1 MHSSNKALII
11 GTGFGSLYKSIYEGM
26 GWEVTTIDIADP
38 KSDYKTVVGSLV
50 NDRYDKTEL
59 KNVRIKI
66 DEMWNTKWD
75 TCHITTPNYTHYE
88 LADTCAMYSDI
99 VFVEK
104 PGVSSMMMWSQLL
117 ADHPDTR
124 IMMVKNNQ
132 YRSNIPEMAKAADPK
147 KGVTRINWINDN
159 RVPKPGSWF
168 TNKKL
173 AFGGVSRDLM
183 PHLLSLYQMF
193 EPDWRNS
200 TPKWAKKERR
210 WNLEDLTD
218 SDYGEVD
225 PNGVYDVDDFAYIDF
240 GDFQLQTNWR
250 ACASS
255 NVVGDDIAVHTQ
267 TKSFELGLCP
277 ESAYKE
283 MIKTALFEKSND
295 KYWQLQM
302 EMDLWIHQ
310 VLDNL

>member
-1 MHSSNKALII
+1 
-11 GTGFGSLYKSIYEGM
+11 M
-26 GWEVTTIDIADP
+26 GWQVTTIDIADP
-38 KSDYKTVVGSLV
+38 NANFKTVSSAIESGSGH
-50 NDRYDKTEL
+50 NGSY
-59 KNVRIKI
+59 
-66 DEMWNTKWD
+66 WD
-75 TCHITTPNYTHYE
+75 TCHITTPNHTHYGI
-88 LADTCAMYSDI
+88 ADLCAMYSDI

-104 PGVSSMMMWSQLL
+104 PGVENTAMWSQLL
-117 ADHPDTR
+117 TDHHDTR
-124 IMMVKNNQ
+124 IMMTKNNQ
-132 YRSNIPEMAKAADPK
+132 YRENIAEMAQAADPK

-168 TNKKL
+168 TNKGL

-200 TPKWAKKERR
+200 TPKWTKKERR
-210 WNLEDLTD
+210 WNLEDLIN

-240 GDFQLQTNWR
+240 GDFQL
-250 ACASS
+250 CADWASTE
-255 NVVGDDIAVHTQ
+255 GDDIAVHTQ

-295 KYWQLQM
+295 KYWQQQQ
-302 EMDLWIHQ
+302 EMDLWIQ
-310 VLDNL
+310 DILCNL

>member
-1 MHSSNKALII
+1 
-11 GTGFGSLYKSIYEGM
+11 
-26 GWEVTTIDIADP
+26 
-38 KSDYKTVVGSLV
+38 
-50 NDRYDKTEL
+50 
-59 KNVRIKI
+59 
-66 DEMWNTKWD
+66 
-75 TCHITTPNYTHYE
+75 
-88 LADTCAMYSDI
+88 MYSDI

-104 PGVSSMMMWSQLL
+104 PGVGSTTLWSQLL
-117 ADHPDTR
+117 VDHHDTR
-124 IMMVKNNQ
+124 IMMTKNNQ
-132 YRSNIPEMAKAADPK
+132 YRENIAEMAQAADPK

-168 TNKKL
+168 TNKEL

-277 ESAYKE
+277 ELAYHN
-283 MIKTALFEKSND
+283 MITTALWEKSND
-295 KYWQLQM
+295 KFWQQQM
-302 EMDLWIHQ
+302 EMDLWIHPDTGQFVKIIHPQGKGEFVECDYFVLNSLEIRVESVSHWCVSSDIDMMNGKFTYPRHAWTRRARTSCGSCQ
-310 VLDNL
+310 VYMTMI

>member
-1 MHSSNKALII
+1 MHSSNKALIV
-11 GTGFGSLYKSIYEGM
+11 GTGFGNLYKSIYESI
-26 GWEVTTIDIADP
+26 GWQVTTIDIADP
-38 KSDYKTVVGSLV
+38 KADYKTVADAIESGSGH
-50 NDRYDKTEL
+50 NGSY
-59 KNVRIKI
+59 
-66 DEMWNTKWD
+66 WD
-75 TCHITTPNYTHYE
+75 TCHITTPNHTHYDI
-88 LADTCAMYSDI
+88 ADLCALYSDI

-104 PGVSSMMMWSQLL
+104 PGVGSAGLWSQLL
-117 ADHPDTR
+117 ADHHDTR
-124 IMMVKNNQ
+124 IMMTKNNQ
-132 YRSNIPEMAKAADPK
+132 YRENISEMAQAADPK

-168 TNKKL
+168 TNKQL

-193 EPDWRNS
+193 EPDWRLS

-210 WNLEDLTD
+210 WNLEDLTN

-277 ESAYKE
+277 EEAYKE
-283 MIKTALFEKSND
+283 MIKTALFEKSNNN
-295 KYWQLQM
+295 YWKLQQ
-302 EMDLWIHQ
+302 EMDLWIHII
-310 VLDNL
+310 LDNL

>member
-1 MHSSNKALII
+1 MHSSNSNKALIL

-26 GWEVTTIDIADP
+26 GWRVTTVDTNNPNADYTTLP
-38 KSDYKTVVGSLV
+38 LNESG
-50 NDRYDKTEL
+50 
-59 KNVRIKI
+59 
-66 DEMWNTKWD
+66 MAHWD
-75 TCHITTPNYTHYE
+75 TCHITTPNHTHYE
-88 LADTCAMYSDI
+88 LADMCANYCDI

-104 PGVSSMMMWSQLL
+104 PGVGSAETWRQLL
-117 ADHPDTR
+117 ADHPSTR
-124 IMMVKNNQ
+124 IMMTKNNQ
-132 YRSNIPEMAKAADPK
+132 YRDNIVEMAESADPK

-168 TNKKL
+168 TNKEL

-193 EPDWRNS
+193 EPDWRLS

-225 PNGVYDVDDFAYIDF
+225 PDGIYDVDDFAYIDF

-277 ESAYKE
+277 EEAYKE
-283 MIKTALFEKSND
+283 MIKTALFEKSNNN
-295 KYWQLQM
+295 YWKLQQ
-302 EMDLWIHQ
+302 EMDLWIHII
-310 VLDNL
+310 LDNL

>member
-1 MHSSNKALII
+1 MHSSNKALIV
-11 GTGFGSLYKSIYEGM
+11 GTGFGNLYKDIYEGM
-26 GWEVTTIDIADP
+26 GWQVTTVDIADP
-38 KSDYKTVVGSLV
+38 NADF
-50 NDRYDKTEL
+50 DKPEHVIGGGTGHGGHYF
-59 KNVRIKI
+59 N
-66 DEMWNTKWD
+66 
-75 TCHITTPNYTHYE
+75 TCHITTPNWTHLE
-88 LADTCAMYSDI
+88 LAYLYAGHCDI
-99 VFVEK
+99 MFVEK
-104 PGVSSMMMWSQLL
+104 PGVFNQQQWIKLL
-117 ADHPDTR
+117 GDHNDTR
-124 IMMVKNNQ
+124 IMMTKNNQ
-132 YRSNIPEMAKAADPK
+132 YRDNIVEMAEAADPK
-147 KGVTRINWINDN
+147 KGITRIRWVNNN

-168 TNKKL
+168 TNKEL

-277 ESAYKE
+277 ELAYHN
-283 MIKTALFEKSND
+283 MITTALWEKSND
-295 KYWQLQM
+295 KFWQQQM